1 MERSFCLNFGVVSS
15 TFLVSE
21 KFRNFTVFQVLEQ
34 QQKQQ
39 ALLQEHFQ
47 KQQQEH
53 LERQRQ
59 QREQLQVQQQK
70 HQEVM
75 NDQRSHARSDNNHG
89 DEKENVRPKVHTKA
103 WATPSPQ
110 PPAPTPSVTN
120 TQQNFVTHASPYT
133 GKSTHTNVTVT
144 TYDALVSGVSN
155 YSATNVTSTPTVH
168 TTTIGHSVP
177 PQQHQSQSKTV
188 KQETN
193 STLLNAQSEQTGVQT
208 VTDKNLSFLETVTN
222 NLGHVQHESKNLTL
236 ARGNSDSIV
245 QYGATQAKGASEKTN
260 NEKPVIDTKA
270 PTSHKNVA
278 SSPKVPSYQGYYVNS
293 YTERYNAAKVPYATE
308 TGVTTDNKVNG
319 NSAKANVSFVV
330 DNKANGSIANKP
342 NSSMAN
348 TANGSIAKGT
358 LAFIDG
364 QLMVLSDRQGTE
376 EGADTADTDSVSTL
390 CEDREPEI
398 KGEILFF

>member
-1 MERSFCLNFGVVSS
+1 
-15 TFLVSE
+15 
-21 KFRNFTVFQVLEQ
+21 
-34 QQKQQ
+34 
-39 ALLQEHFQ
+39 
-47 KQQQEH
+47 
-53 LERQRQ
+53 
-59 QREQLQVQQQK
+59 
-70 HQEVM
+70 M

-103 WATPSPQ
+103 WATPSPH
-110 PPAPTPSVTN
+110 PPAPTASVTN

-144 TYDALVSGVSN
+144 IYDASVSGVSN
-155 YSATNVTSTPTVH
+155 YSATNVTSTPTVL
-168 TTTIGHSVP
+168 TTAVGQMVHSVP

-193 STLLNAQSEQTGVQT
+193 TTLLNAHSEQTGAQT

-260 NEKPVIDTKA
+260 NEKPLIDTKT

-293 YTERYNAAKVPYATE
+293 YTERYNASKVPYATE
-308 TGVTTDNKVNG
+308 TGVTTDNNKVNG
-319 NSAKANVSFVV
+319 NSAKGNVGFVV

-342 NSSMAN
+342 NGSLAN

-364 QLMVLSDRQGTE
+364 QLMVLPDGQGTE

-390 CEDREPEI
+390 CEDREPDI
-398 KGEILFF
+398 KGETLFFFNF